1 MQQKEGIDIAQ
12 VVLPQGILE
21 YFDFTGLE
29 HTPTEIHI
37 FLAEKN
43 RPPQEYAYTKLT
55 SKGFFDEIK
64 VVDFPIRGKNVFL
77 MVKRRRWLDLNSGNP
92 VFRNWDL
99 VAKGTRMTNDFAS
112 FLKVIAGYQAREL

>member
-29 HTPTEIHI
+29 DTASEIRI

-43 RPPQEYAYTKLT
+43 RPPQEYSHTKLT

-64 VVDFPIRGKNVFL
+64 VVDFPIRGKIVFL
-77 MVKRRRWLDLNSGNP
+77 MVKRRRWLDVNSGNP

-99 VAKGTRMTNDFAS
+99 VAKGTRMTKDFAS

>member
-1 MQQKEGIDIAQ
+1 MQQKEGLNIAQ

-29 HTPTEIHI
+29 DTPAEIRI

-43 RPPQEYAYTKLT
+43 RPPQEYSHTKLT
-55 SKGFFDEIK
+55 SKGFFEEIK
-64 VVDFPIRGKNVFL
+64 VVDFPIRGKIVFL
-77 MVKRRRWLDLNSGNP
+77 MVKRRRWLDVNSGNP

-99 VAKGTRMTNDFAS
+99 VAKGTRMTKDFAS